1 MKWQTGLKLSFVLA
15 VVVVVICAT
24 GGNSSARLQ
33 SGGLTPE
40 QQRGQQIYLH
50 GSTAAGRD
58 MVATNGDSAEEMPAA
73 YLACAS
79 CHGRDGAGKPE
90 GGITPS
96 NITWEAL
103 TRPYGATSP
112 SGRSHPAYDAQLIK
126 RAITL
131 GIDAAGDKLHVL
143 MPRYRLTYQDAEDLI
158 AYLKVLGK
166 SLDPGLSESHIRI
179 GTTVI
184 TAGPFAEMS
193 QSVKAVLAAYFD
205 GLNQQGGVFNRRIV
219 LQAVASIDGP
229 EPRVKAL
236 RAAIDNEQPFALIGV
251 FMAGAE
257 EEFAALVKEK
267 GVPLVGAFTLSP
279 PVGLPPNPFAFYI
292 TAGLKDQCRVL
303 ATFAAERFPSPPP
316 QAAIIYTNDLPT
328 RAAVQ
333 AIKSRCAQAG
343 WPAVEE
349 VQAPAGEFNPEAV
362 LKSLNSR
369 ATRVVF
375 LLTPGDL
382 QDTIL
387 EQAAKIGWRATYFIP
402 GLLAGRKVMD
412 ITEDAAEQVFL
423 SVSSLPSDQTTEA
436 LIEYRRMAETYYLPS
451 SHVASQ
457 MQALAA
463 AKTLV
468 EGLKRVGRD
477 ASRQKLVDALEGM
490 YQFKTGLTPPL
501 TYNPNRR
508 IGASGAYVAI
518 IDKQAHRLVPVS
530 KWIEPD

>member
-1 MKWQTGLKLSFVLA
+1 MRNYLKLILVLA
-15 VVVVVICAT
+15 VIANFTT

-33 SGGLTPE
+33 SGGLTPQ

-50 GSTAAGRD
+50 GSTASGRD
-58 MVATNGDSAEEMPAA
+58 IVATTGDSAEEMPAGN
-73 YLACAS
+73 LACAS

-103 TRPYGATSP
+103 TRPYGATGI
-112 SGRSHPAYDAQLIK
+112 SGRSHPAYDEQLLK

-131 GIDAAGDKLHVL
+131 GMDSAGNKLHIL
-143 MPRYRLTYQDAEDLI
+143 MPRYRLAYQDAEDLI

-205 GLNQQGGVFNRRIV
+205 ALNQQRGVFNRRIE
-219 LQAVASIDGP
+219 LQAVASVDAP

-236 RAAIDNEQPFALIGV
+236 RAAIDNEQPFALVGV

-257 EEFAALVKEK
+257 EELAAFVKEK
-267 GVPLVGAFTLSP
+267 TVPLVGAFTLSP

-316 QAAIIYTNDLPT
+316 RAAIISNDAPT

-349 VQAPAGEFNPEAV
+349 VHAPGGKFDPEAV
-362 LKSLNSR
+362 VKSLNSR

-375 LLTPGDL
+375 MLAPGDMQDAIL
-382 QDTIL
+382 Q
-387 EQAAKIGWRATYFIP
+387 QAEKMNWRATYFIP
-402 GLLAGRKVMD
+402 RSARGPKCYGYNRERRRAGVL
-412 ITEDAAEQVFL
+412 IGF
-423 SVSSLPSDQTTEA
+423 VST
-436 LIEYRRMAETYYLPS
+436 
-451 SHVASQ
+451 V
-457 MQALAA
+457 
-463 AKTLV
+463 
-468 EGLKRVGRD
+468 
-477 ASRQKLVDALEGM
+477 
-490 YQFKTGLTPPL
+490 
-501 TYNPNRR
+501 
-508 IGASGAYVAI
+508 
-518 IDKQAHRLVPVS
+518 
-530 KWIEPD
+530 

>member
-1 MKWQTGLKLSFVLA
+1 MRSYLKLILVLA
-15 VVVVVICAT
+15 VLVIASFTT

-50 GSTAAGRD
+50 GSNAAGRD
-58 MVATNGDSAEEMPAA
+58 IVATTGNSADEMPAA

-103 TRPYGATSP
+103 TRPYGATSA
-112 SGRSHPAYDAQLIK
+112 SGRSHPAYNEQLLK

-131 GIDAAGDKLHVL
+131 GIDAAGNKLHVL
-143 MPRYRLTYQDAEDLI
+143 MPRYRLAYQDAEDLI

-166 SLDPGLSESHIRI
+166 SLDPGLSDTRIRI

-205 GLNQQGGVFNRRIV
+205 VLNQQGGVFNRRIE
-219 LQAVASIDGP
+219 LQSVASSDGL
-229 EPRVKAL
+229 ESRVKAL
-236 RAAIDNEQPFALIGV
+236 RASIDNEQPFALVSV
-251 FMAGAE
+251 FMAGDE
-257 EEFAALVKEK
+257 EEVAALIKEK
-267 GVPLVGAFTLSP
+267 AVPLVGAFTLSP
-279 PVGLPPNPFAFYI
+279 PVGFPPNPFAFYI

-303 ATFAAERFPSPPP
+303 ATFAAERFPSP
-316 QAAIIYTNDLPT
+316 QAAIIYTNDAPT
-328 RAAVQ
+328 REAVQ

-349 VQAPAGEFNPEAV
+349 VQAPAGKFNPEAIV
-362 LKSLNSR
+362 KSLNSR
-369 ATRVVF
+369 ATRIVF
-375 LLTPGDL
+375 LLAPGDI
-382 QDTIL
+382 QDAIL
-387 EQAAKIGWRATYFIP
+387 EQAEKIGWRATYFIP

-412 ITEDAAEQVFL
+412 ITESAAEQVFL

-436 LIEYRRMAETYYLPS
+436 LIEYRRLAETYKLPA
-451 SHVASQ
+451 SHVVSQ

-468 EGLKRVGRD
+468 EGLKRVGRET
-477 ASRQKLVDALEGM
+477 SRQKLVEALEGM

-508 IGASGAYVAI
+508 IGAAGAYVVT

>member
-1 MKWQTGLKLSFVLA
+1 MQTALKRFLFLVT
-15 VVVVVICAT
+15 VIIAIYAS

-40 QQRGQQIYLH
+40 QQRGQQLYLH
-50 GSTAAGRD
+50 GSNAAGRD
-58 MVATNGDSAEEMPAA
+58 MVATTGNSADEMPAA

-103 TRPYGATSP
+103 TRPYRATSA
-112 SGRSHPAYDAQLIK
+112 SGRSHPAYNEQLLK

-131 GIDAAGDKLHVL
+131 GIDAAGNKLHVL
-143 MPRYRLTYQDAEDLI
+143 MPRYRLAYQDAEDLI

-166 SLDPGLSESHIRI
+166 SLDPGLSDTSIRI

-205 GLNQQGGVFNRRIV
+205 ALNQQGGIFNRRIE
-219 LQAVASIDGP
+219 LQSVASVDGP

-236 RAAIDNEQPFALIGV
+236 RASIDNEQPFALVGV

-257 EEFAALVKEK
+257 EEFAALIKEK
-267 GVPLVGAFTLSP
+267 AVPLVGAFTLSP
-279 PVGLPPNPFAFYI
+279 PVGFPPNPFAFYL

-303 ATFAAERFPSPPP
+303 ATFAAERFPSGHP
-316 QAAIIYTNDLPT
+316 QAAIIYTSDAPT
-328 RAAVQ
+328 REAVQ

-349 VQAPAGEFNPEAV
+349 VQASAVKFNPEAV
-362 LKSLNSR
+362 VKSLNSR

-375 LLTPGDL
+375 LLAPGDI
-382 QDTIL
+382 QDAIL
-387 EQAAKIGWRATYFIP
+387 EQAEKIGWRATYFIP
-402 GLLAGRKVMD
+402 GYVAGRKVMD
-412 ITEDAAEQVFL
+412 VTESAVEQVFL
-423 SVSSLPSDQTTEA
+423 SVSSLPSDQTAEA
-436 LIEYRRMAETYYLPS
+436 LIEYRRLAETYKLPT

-457 MQALAA
+457 IQALAA

-468 EGLKRVGRD
+468 EGLKRVGRE
-477 ASRQKLVDALEGM
+477 ASRQKLVEALERM

-508 IGASGAYVAI
+508 IGAAGAYVVTL
-518 IDKQAHRLVPVS
+518 DKQAHRLVPAS